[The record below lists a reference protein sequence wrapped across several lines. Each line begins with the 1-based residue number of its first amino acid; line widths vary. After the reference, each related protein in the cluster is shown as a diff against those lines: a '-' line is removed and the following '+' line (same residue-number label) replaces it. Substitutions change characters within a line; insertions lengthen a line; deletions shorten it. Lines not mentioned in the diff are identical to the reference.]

1 MRIAIVG
8 AGNVGQALGKGWRKA
23 GHDVSY
29 ALRAATTNKV
39 AALGA
44 DGARVVTMDKATEAA
59 DVVVL
64 AVPWP
69 AAQAALAALGPFD
82 GRILVDA
89 TNPLTAKLE
98 LAVGVDD
105 SAGETVAR
113 LAPDARVVKAF
124 NTTGAENMASAREFA
139 VKPMMPVAGDDAAAK
154 DVVRTLAEELGFEGV
169 DAGPLSMSRQLEP
182 LALLWIKLAYAQG
195 FGRNFAFALTR
206 G

>member
-23 GHDVSY
+23 GHEVSY
-29 ALRAATTNKV
+29 AVRAATPDKV
-39 AALGA
+39 SALGT
-44 DGARVVTMDKATEAA
+44 DGARVLAMGKAAEAA
-59 DVVVL
+59 EVLVL

-69 AAQAALAALGPFD
+69 AVQGALAALGSLD
-82 GRILVDA
+82 GKILVDA

-98 LAVGVDD
+98 LALGFDD

-113 LAPDARVVKAF
+113 LAPGARVVKAF
-124 NTTGAENMASAREFA
+124 NTTGADNMATTRAFA

-154 DVVRTLAEELGFEGV
+154 TDVCKLAEELGFEAV

-182 LALLWIKLAYAQG
+182 LAMLWIKLAYAQG
-195 FGRNFAFALTR
+195 LGRNFAFALAR
-206 G
+206 H